1 MIWKDIK
8 AKTIEGLINVLN
20 KELRHFTKNLDENN
34 SSFKYIHIKTI
45 ASADVPTPSN
55 GGHLFIDSADDTL
68 KIKHSNGSITTV

>member
-20 KELRHFTKNLDENN
+20 KELRHFTNNLDENN
-34 SSFKYIHIKTI
+34 SSFKYIHIRTI
-45 ASADVPTPSN
+45 ASTDVPTPIS
-55 GGHLFIDSADDTL
+55 GGHLFIDISDDTF